1 MFSTSLIG
9 GPIVNDPENANA
21 IDALQRRLTTNPNV
35 IPFIGAGLS
44 RPFGYPDWREFLQKG
59 ADLVDKRGDVDCLV
73 SQGDYESAMS
83 VIHRELEGI
92 NYFDFLRNTFG
103 PRKASGETRNAA
115 VRFLPA
121 MPKTP
126 IVTTNIDGVLEQVF
140 EEHGAPLE
148 VIVGARR
155 DRIRTAIEEKQRCL
169 IKLHGDY
176 RDQSDQILT
185 LEDYKKHYGSDTS
198 AARKQLPFV
207 GVVQNLL
214 AGNSFLFLGFKMEER
229 TSKLLKS
236 IAEQGGLHSH
246 WILLPRS
253 SQPEHRNRAKELGR
267 SNVRTLWY
275 DEAHYE
281 HIGAFL
287 HWFTCTA
294 APVESP
300 LHRFYSAIA
309 AGNYSTALTAGRE
322 AISNGFGDP
331 ALSWNISVTTEFAA
345 HELFARGKLTEGMQL
360 LEESISGHEYQTQS
374 AVALQWAISYTL
386 NLAQKSENKPADVKV
401 STLETLSL
409 LRQAVVDP
417 TPDLLSDSNYQQALK
432 CGISDGW
439 RTLCLLSQMWQGD
452 GREVEDISRDS
463 LVEAAQRAAMLR
475 REFSARADGVEG
487 RLKLVKKAYY
497 KTRAKQQEDKFK
509 EARLAFAVRQV
520 ASLSDLKP
528 QREWYNQHSK
538 AIEST

>member
-1 MFSTSLIG
+1 
-9 GPIVNDPENANA
+9 
-21 IDALQRRLTTNPNV
+21 
-35 IPFIGAGLS
+35 
-44 RPFGYPDWREFLQKG
+44 
-59 ADLVDKRGDVDCLV
+59 
-73 SQGDYESAMS
+73 
-83 VIHRELEGI
+83 
-92 NYFDFLRNTFG
+92 
-103 PRKASGETRNAA
+103 
-115 VRFLPA
+115 
-121 MPKTP
+121 
-126 IVTTNIDGVLEQVF
+126 
-140 EEHGAPLE
+140 
-148 VIVGARR
+148 
-155 DRIRTAIEEKQRCL
+155 
-169 IKLHGDY
+169 
-176 RDQSDQILT
+176 
-185 LEDYKKHYGSDTS
+185 
-198 AARKQLPFV
+198 
-207 GVVQNLL
+207 
-214 AGNSFLFLGFKMEER
+214 
-229 TSKLLKS
+229 
-236 IAEQGGLHSH
+236 
-246 WILLPRS
+246 
-253 SQPEHRNRAKELGR
+253 
-267 SNVRTLWY
+267 
-275 DEAHYE
+275 
-281 HIGAFL
+281 
-287 HWFTCTA
+287 
-294 APVESP
+294 
-300 LHRFYSAIA
+300 
-309 AGNYSTALTAGRE
+309 
-322 AISNGFGDP
+322 
-331 ALSWNISVTTEFAA
+331 
-345 HELFARGKLTEGMQL
+345 MQL